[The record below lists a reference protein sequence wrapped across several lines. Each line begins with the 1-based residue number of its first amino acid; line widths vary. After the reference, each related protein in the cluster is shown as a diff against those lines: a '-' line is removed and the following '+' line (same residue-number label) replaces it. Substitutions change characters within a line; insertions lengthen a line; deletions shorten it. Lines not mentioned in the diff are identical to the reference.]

1 MPTRA
6 LSVPTKPT
14 QPARIATGPP
24 RKTALRRRLA
34 PQGKECTFY
43 TSPRNR
49 GKRRRQTAWGSP
61 SSFARSAFAARAS
74 FARLPIVRT
83 RVRRGPSESTRP
95 PGRGTSEGA
104 GDRGVGSETTGVVVD
119 QHGRDR
125 HQHETRRRDPHA
137 AGDTD
142 EQQRAE
148 PDQEAHGGN
157 LDPSRTMRV
166 EVRPGDLLDEAGVL
180 LREPPLDL
188 LEDPLLVL
196 VQGHRGPPAT
206 GRADPSII
214 GRALPETVV
223 AHALGRGA
231 PPASPP
237 RPRTDARCGR
247 RSARRLPN
255 ARCVATRAAPRP
267 PRRGHRPGPRAAGS
281 FGARPGAP
289 RTAPRPSGTGRRRD
303 RSGRP
308 ACATA

>member
-61 SSFARSAFAARAS
+61 SPFARSAFAARAS

-148 PDQEAHGGN
+148 PDQEAHGGD
-157 LDPSRTMRV
+157 LDPSRTVRV
-166 EVRPGDLLDEAGVL
+166 EVRPGDLLDEAGGL
-180 LREPPLDL
+180 LREPSLDL
-188 LEDPLLVL
+188 LEEPLLVL

-206 GRADPSII
+206 RRADGFAAPAPNRRSMRSTVRSTSPKRSLRSNASCSAPAETRPPAWTPSSRILR
-214 GRALPETVV
+214 RAPGSAPYSSETV
-223 AHALGRGA
+223 RY
-231 PPASPP
+231 
-237 RPRTDARCGR
+237 
-247 RSARRLPN
+247 RSAPRSVGS
-255 ARCVATRAAPRP
+255 ARV
-267 PRRGHRPGPRAAGS
+267 
-281 FGARPGAP
+281 
-289 RTAPRPSGTGRRRD
+289 RD
-303 RSGRP
+303 RVSVVKFARR
-308 ACATA
+308 AFSV